1 MSDLISR
8 EEIVDILA
16 KMKFFQGQRAGREL
30 WSDKP
35 FEVQEQDLESFNKG
49 IETIRKYILQL
60 EEQPTVE
67 PVRGEWIKTFRYMR
81 ENVNTGN
88 IEPVY
93 SCDCPFCAWHTGN
106 QGVRF
111 NFCPSCGC
119 DMRGEKY
126 D

>member
-1 MSDLISR
+1 MKSVSLS
-8 EEIVDILA
+8 EIYRVIAGHSNYHGDSILA
-16 KMKFFQGQRAGREL
+16 AFTCIAEGKEV
-30 WSDKP
+30 SPIKP
-35 FEVQEQDLESFNKG
+35 
-49 IETIRKYILQL
+49 IE
-60 EEQPTVE
+60 TVE

-111 NFCPSCGC
+111 NFCPNCGA
-119 DMRGEKY
+119 DMRGEKNE
-126 D
+126 

>member
-1 MSDLISR
+1 MSDLISK
-8 EEIVDILA
+8 EKL
-16 KMKFFQGQRAGREL
+16 
-30 WSDKP
+30 
-35 FEVQEQDLESFNKG
+35 LESLIYCKELG
-49 IETIRKYILQL
+49 RRSLEAVKKTIN
-60 EEQPTVE
+60 EQPTVE

-111 NFCPSCGC
+111 NFCPECGA
-119 DMRGEKY
+119 DMRKKVEE
-126 D
+126 